1 MEALTGALWG
11 IVAAIGLSALLFIGA
26 NRLFDLIVDR
36 WRAYLGLLGALTGAV
51 FFAVLSGNR
60 VLDGSGALWVLVGA
74 ALVATMA
81 VAPDLVSDR
90 RLRPLVGGAVGMA
103 VGLVVAVALDASV
116 RPTVTASD
124 LIAPVGVAV
133 ACYMVVAA
141 RRGRIRPGGL
151 LAAAGI
157 GLTAGSWLLADV
169 GGGSNGSLAISVL
182 VPFGLFGSSLG
193 AGEQRQRAERYD
205 LQRRTR
211 VGAFLGPAMFF
222 VVMGLVVPLVRTIYL
237 SLHGSKGQVWVGL
250 KNYGEVLTN
259 KKSLDLEDWADIF
272 GSRLTYLGA
281 GLLLFGVVAGL
292 VIGRR
297 RGRLLEPTASSLGPV
312 SVGTLL
318 LMFAVF
324 ASLRGTVMNNLWWV
338 IVVTLLSTV
347 LGLAAA
353 VLADGA
359 RFESV
364 AKSLIFMPMAI
375 SFVGAG
381 IIWRFMYIARPP
393 QKPQTGLFN
402 AIWVGLGTMAPS
414 GAGQL
419 TVVAVLGGAT
429 AVLAGLAVFGIRRQ
443 QSGITLGSGFVAVPV
458 LWLLYRILG
467 PGLGGVETGPLG
479 DPMGKPI
486 LFVQEGPF
494 NNVWLMVVLIWIQT
508 GFAMVILSAAIKA
521 VPVALLE
528 AARVDGATDGQVFFH
543 VTLPTIVPTISVIVT
558 ALIVLVMKVFDIV
571 RVMTN
576 GNFGTQVIANEMW
589 QRAFT
594 EFNLGLGSAL
604 AVVLFLAVVPV
615 MGLNVR
621 RMQRAGV

>member
-90 RLRPLVGGAVGMA
+90 RLRPLVGGAAGMA

-558 ALIVLVMKVFDIV
+558 ALIVLVMKVFDVV

>member
-443 QSGITLGSGFVAVPV
+443 QSGMTLGSGFVAVPV

>member
-133 ACYMVVAA
+133 ACYMIVAA

-419 TVVAVLGGAT
+419 TVIAVLGGAT

-443 QSGITLGSGFVAVPV
+443 QSGMTLGSGFVAVPV

>member
-324 ASLRGTVMNNLWWV
+324 ASLRGTVVNNLWWV

-443 QSGITLGSGFVAVPV
+443 QSGMTLGSGFVAVPV